1 MGSNKRFYVDIM
13 AVQQEVTG
21 SCNLIVVKLP
31 NDKTIRIV
39 VDCGLF
45 HEKQYDGMNDVLPF
59 SAEKVDFCLITHNH
73 VDHVGRLPFMV
84 KKGYLKRIY
93 ATESTC
99 KLLPFALFDC
109 YKVLKDVSKRKN
121 KKCLYNEINVRKTL
135 ALLKPCTYNET
146 IELCE
151 HVKATFF
158 ENGHLMGAALILIQI
173 SYPGCDDINILF
185 TGDYNNKNMFFDVT
199 SLPNWVLELP
209 LTVIQESTYGDMESN
224 EITKCFKDNV
234 KKYIEQGK
242 SVLSLVFSL
251 ERAQEILY
259 ELKTMQKAG
268 ELEDIPIYLDG
279 KLARRYT
286 ELYLKDGLDIKDEMR
301 DFLPENLT
309 YVDKENRTEVL
320 EDTDKKIILTT
331 SGMGSYGPAQIYI
344 PEYLKRSDAV
354 IHFTG
359 YTAVGTLGNIIKNT
373 EDGKNVQIGGLV
385 VKKHAKVECT
395 SEYSAHAKSDE
406 MIEFLKQFKNLRLVL
421 VNHGETEVKEKFAD
435 KIVDEVDAK
444 NVGLLGCDYLFR
456 INSNGFEKTLTT
468 KFY

>member
-1 MGSNKRFYVDIM
+1 MGSNKRLYADIM
-13 AVQQEVTG
+13 AVQQEVTA
-21 SCNLIVVKLP
+21 SCNIIVVKLP
-31 NDKTIRIV
+31 NGKTIRII

-45 HEKQYDGMNDVLPF
+45 HEKQYEGLNGVLPF
-59 SAEKVDFCLITHNH
+59 KAEKVDFCLVTHNH

-84 KKGYLKRIY
+84 KKGYSKKIY

-99 KLLPFALFDC
+99 KLLPLALYDC
-109 YKVLKDVSKRKN
+109 FKVLKDVSKRKN
-121 KKCLYNEINVRKTL
+121 EKCLYNEINVRKTL
-135 ALLKPCTYNET
+135 ELLKPCKYNQT
-146 IELCE
+146 IELGE

-173 SYPGCDDINILF
+173 TYPGCDDINILF
-185 TGDYNNKNMFFDVT
+185 TGDYNNKNMFFDVNP
-199 SLPNWVLELP
+199 LPKWVLELP
-209 LTVIQESTYGDMESN
+209 LTVVQEATYGDMESK

-242 SVLSLVFSL
+242 SVLALVFSL

-268 ELEDIPIYLDG
+268 QLEDIPIYLDG

-286 ELYLKDGLDIKDEMR
+286 ELYLKDGLDVKDEMR

-309 YVDKENRTEVL
+309 YVDKENREEVL
-320 EDTDKKIILTT
+320 ENTDKKIILTT
-331 SGMGSYGPAQIYI
+331 SGMGSYGPAQVYI

-359 YTAVGTLGNIIKNT
+359 YTAVGTLGNIIQNT
-373 EDGKNVQIGGLV
+373 EEGKNVQVGGLV
-385 VKKHAKVECT
+385 VKKHAKVEST
-395 SEYSAHAKSDE
+395 AEYSAHAKSDE
-406 MIEFLKQFKNLRLVL
+406 MIGFLNQFKNLKLVL

-444 NVGLLGCDYLFR
+444 NVGLLGSDYLFR